1 MADQD
6 IYSTYHNLWRI
17 EESFRIMKSDLDAR
31 PAYVQKEETI
41 KGHFL
46 VCYIAVLLERIL
58 QFHVLEN
65 KYSTSDIFDF
75 LKNFR
80 VVKAEN
86 KYINTTVYSDF
97 INDLSEKFHLPL
109 TNYFLS
115 ETQLKSIL
123 NYSI

>member
-31 PAYVQKEETI
+31 PAYVQKEESI

-46 VCYIAVLLERIL
+46 VCYIAVLLEHIP
-58 QFHVLEN
+58 QFHVPEN

-75 LKNFR
+75 LK
-80 VVKAEN
+80 
-86 KYINTTVYSDF
+86 ISG
-97 INDLSEKFHLPL
+97 S
-109 TNYFLS
+109 
-115 ETQLKSIL
+115 
-123 NYSI
+123 